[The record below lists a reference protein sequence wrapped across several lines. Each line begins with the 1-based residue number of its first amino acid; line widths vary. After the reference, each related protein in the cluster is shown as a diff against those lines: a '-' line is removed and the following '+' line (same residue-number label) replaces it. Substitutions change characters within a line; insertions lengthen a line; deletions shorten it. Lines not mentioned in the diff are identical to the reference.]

1 MRLALT
7 AILLLTAT
15 TAGAGPLRE
24 SDTGLAAT
32 NQWGGGIRL
41 TGLSGI
47 GALPGVNF
55 GAEVAI
61 NVRRE
66 EVFAELGLARWQP
79 EEDYAVVENPQ
90 QRVDL
95 KLDLWTLRAGW
106 ASMQMPLRAWLLLE
120 VGEIAGARGMQGVV
134 SRMVMGDTPS
144 SRQWKAAGGGFGVAW
159 PMSDQ
164 ARLVGSLEIAIPM
177 DREAVM
183 LDRRGAYE
191 PDPFVARTTVGIEVG
206 WR

>member
-1 MRLALT
+1 MRIASIL
-7 AILLLTAT
+7 LLLTAT
-15 TAGAGPLRE
+15 TASAGPLRDDAD
-24 SDTGLAAT
+24 SGLST
-32 NQWGGGIRL
+32 TERWGGGIRL

-55 GAEVAI
+55 GAEVAV
-61 NVRRE
+61 NLRRD

-79 EEDYAVVENPQ
+79 EEDYRVIENPRQ
-90 QRVDL
+90 GVDL

-106 ASMQMPLRAWLLLE
+106 ASMAMPLRGWLLLE

-164 ARLVGSLEIAIPM
+164 ARLFGSMEIAIPM
-177 DREAVM
+177 DREPVM
-183 LDRRGAYE
+183 LDRRGAYT

>member
-1 MRLALT
+1 MRLASIL
-7 AILLLTAT
+7 LLLTAT
-15 TAGAGPLRE
+15 TASAGPLR
-24 SDTGLAAT
+24 DDATDGLST
-32 NQWGGGIRL
+32 TQRWGGGVRL

-61 NVRRE
+61 NVRRD

-79 EEDYAVVENPQ
+79 EEDYKVAQNPQ
-90 QRVDL
+90 WVDL

-106 ASMQMPLRAWLLLE
+106 ASMQMPLRGWLLLE
-120 VGEIAGARGMQGVV
+120 VGEIAGARGMEGVV
-134 SRMVMGDTPS
+134 SRMVRGDTPS
-144 SRQWKAAGGGFGVAW
+144 SRQWKAAGAGFGVAW

-164 ARLVGSLEIAIPM
+164 ARLFGSMEIAIPM
-177 DREAVM
+177 DREPVM
-183 LDRRGAYE
+183 LNRRGAFTA
-191 PDPFVARTTVGIEVG
+191 DPFVARTTVGIEVG